1 MITNISSTF
10 SIDRFE
16 ENFAVCENL
25 ETGEFLN
32 IPICDLPQ
40 NAKEGSIIK
49 FENGVYFLDKNST
62 KNKQTEI
69 KKLVNNLF
77 KKK

>member
-1 MITNISSTF
+1 MIPNTNSTF
-10 SIDRFE
+10 SIDRFK

-32 IPICDLPQ
+32 IPIYDLPQ
-40 NAKEGSIIK
+40 NAKEGSVIK
-49 FENGVYFLDKNST
+49 FENGTYILDIEST
-62 KNKQTEI
+62 KSKQSET
-69 KKLVNNLF
+69 KNLVNKLF